1 MLGKLLTLGV
11 AAGAAYLYKN
21 PQARQKA
28 KQFFDQNIQP
38 TLEQLQNRA
47 KQQTQSSGTSD
58 PTFRQEPWGNSGTLP
73 EDPTGRNPVTRNPLA
88 D

>member
-1 MLGKLLTLGV
+1 MLGKLFAMGA

-28 KQFFDQNIQP
+28 KQFFDQNVQP
-38 TLEQLQNRA
+38 RLGQLQDRA
-47 KQQTQSSGTSD
+47 KQRTQDSGTSD
-58 PTFRQEPWGNSGTLP
+58 YSSRQEPWGNSGNLP
-73 EDPTGRNPVTRNPLA
+73 EDPSGRNPITRNPVT